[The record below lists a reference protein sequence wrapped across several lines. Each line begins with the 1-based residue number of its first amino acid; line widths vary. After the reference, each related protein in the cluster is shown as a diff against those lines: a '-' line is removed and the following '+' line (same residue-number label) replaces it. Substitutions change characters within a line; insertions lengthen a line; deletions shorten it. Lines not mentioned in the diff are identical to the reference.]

1 MNYATNLEEIAV
13 ALDRV
18 KKIKER
24 SDAFNRPVCSRC
36 EFYDFNEMSDEAY
49 CVAKDYEPIRI
60 YRKHRPE
67 WCPRLN
73 KQKDYLIGV

>member
-1 MNYATNLEEIAV
+1 MNYATNPEEIAV
-13 ALDRV
+13 VLDRV
-18 KKIKER
+18 KKIKEQR
-24 SDAFNRPVCSRC
+24 DAFNKPICSRC

-60 YRKHRPE
+60 YRKHRPD

-73 KQKDYLIGV
+73 K

>member
-1 MNYATNLEEIAV
+1 MNNYIATPEEITI

-18 KKIKER
+18 KKIKEQ

-49 CVAKDYEPIRI
+49 CVAKDYEQIRI
-60 YRKHRPE
+60 YRKHRPD

-73 KQKDYLIGV
+73 K

>member
-73 KQKDYLIGV
+73 K